1 MRTLLLLCCICTA
14 QILYAQQDY
23 FIKFP
28 DDLIQ
33 VNCTAPI
40 FDYGQPLVSNSNGG
54 AVSISYTDQMIT
66 VVPDGCFIVMRDW
79 YVFSNPYD
87 PQQGCINVPNPS
99 PSAVAN
105 HPSNLPGPIVAPAG
119 TAAPWAPTVVKV
131 TPSDPAPTD
140 YSIFWSAS
148 ANCYRYTQRIKIIDT
163 ENPVFVNCPAS
174 PVTIDDPTP
183 NDPELWNESYWAAPF
198 SSNPDRSEAP
208 AGLQLTVTDFCYG
221 DNVSAKY
228 ELFLDLNGDGFWET
242 VIRSDIPP
250 AAGTV
255 NYNNINNPN
264 YNGGTPRDFDER
276 LVSPGEKYR
285 FGLYSV
291 ADSLFQRHFYVGWH
305 TDQAPTVWMPAQL
318 PPGTHRIKWLVADQ
332 CGNEN
337 VCDYSF
343 TVQPS
348 SSIVRA
354 LLGKVVIDTDTN
366 CLVDTNETGLHG
378 WLARLEH
385 LDSTG
390 LPDAEQYKTANAYG
404 GYHFF
409 VDTGSYHLS
418 LQPPNGYW
426 YSCPPDLDLD
436 VQSVGDSSYADFSLQ
451 PQVLCPFL
459 ETDISTWGLRR
470 CFDNTYTVRYCN
482 TGTASAAD
490 AYLRIT
496 IDPFME
502 FVSAGIP
509 GTAEGNHTWRFDLGA
524 IPIGECGSF
533 PLVLHLSCDGTV
545 LGQSHCVEAHI
556 YPDSFCLPLPGWSG
570 ATVEVE
576 GSCAADSVKFLIR
589 NTGTGPSS
597 LLDYIVIEDNIINF
611 QGMFQLPAGD
621 SLPVAV
627 LANGSTW
634 RMETEQEPGSPGEP
648 IPSATVEA
656 CGQNGSGGFSI
667 HYLPQFGEA
676 DGNPYVSIDCQQSR
690 GSFDPNDKLASPQ
703 GYGPEHLIRPD
714 QPLEYHIRFQNTGTD
729 TAFRVVV
736 LDTLAAWLDP
746 ATVITGASSHPY
758 RFELSGKGVL
768 NFTFDNI
775 LLLDSNVNEA
785 ASHGFV
791 KFRVRQRPFT
801 PFGTFILNQAAI
813 YFDFNEP
820 VYTAEV
826 FHRVGIRYLPTDVA
840 EKPGAVPIIRVLPNP
855 VSRSGILQF
864 ENLQVTGGRFT
875 LFDAQGRMRLQQS
888 FTGINVALNAAEL
901 SPGLYYFHVFE
912 GMEMTGVGKV
922 VLY

>member
-174 PVTIDDPTP
+174 PVTIDDATP
-183 NDPELWNESYWAAPF
+183 NDPELWNESYWADPF
-198 SSNPDRSEAP
+198 SGNPDRSEAP
-208 AGLQLTVTDFCYG
+208 AGLQLTVTDFCCG

-242 VIRSDIPP
+242 VIRSDFPP

-276 LVSPGEKYR
+276 PVSPGEKYR
-285 FGLYSV
+285 FGLYSA

-318 PPGTHRIKWLVADQ
+318 PPGTHRIKWVVSDI
-332 CGNEN
+332 CGNES

-343 TVQPS
+343 TVLPS
-348 SSIVRA
+348 SVLVHA
-354 LLGKVVIDTDTN
+354 LLGKVVIDADDN
-366 CLVDTNETGLHG
+366 CQADSNETGLKG
-378 WLARLEH
+378 WLARLER
-385 LDSTG
+385 LDSIG
-390 LPDAEQYKTANAYG
+390 IPSAEQYRTANTYG
-404 GYHFF
+404 GYQFF
-409 VDTGSYHLS
+409 VDTGDYHLT
-418 LQPPNGYW
+418 LQPPNAYW
-426 YSCPPDLDLD
+426 NSCPPDADFD
-436 VQSVGDSSYADFSLQ
+436 IHSVGDSTNTDFALQ

-459 ETDISTWGLRR
+459 ETDIGTWGLRR
-470 CFDNTYTVRYCN
+470 CFDNTYTVSYCN
-482 TGTASAAD
+482 TGTAPAD
-490 AYLRIT
+490 SAYLRVT
-496 IDPFME
+496 IDPFLE

-509 GTAEGNHTWRFDLGA
+509 GIDEGNHTWRFDLGA

-545 LGQSHCVEAHI
+545 IGQSHCVEAHI
-556 YPDSFCLPLPGWSG
+556 YPDSFCLLPGWMG

-576 GSCAADSVKFLIR
+576 GGCAADSVRFLIR

-597 LLDYIVIEDNIINF
+597 VLDYIVIEDNIINF

-621 SLPVAV
+621 SLLIAV
-627 LANGSTW
+627 PANGSTW
-634 RMETEQEPGSPGEP
+634 RMEAEQEPGSPGEP

-667 HYLPQFGEA
+667 NYLPQFGEA

-729 TAFRVVV
+729 TAFRVMV
-736 LDTLAAWLDP
+736 LDTLAPWLDP
-746 ATVITGASSHPY
+746 ATVVPGTSSHPY
-758 RFELSGKGVL
+758 RFELSGNSIL

-775 LLLDSNVNEA
+775 LLPDSNVNEA

-801 PFGTFILNQAAI
+801 PFGTVIRNQAAI

-826 FHRVGIRYLPTDVA
+826 FHTVGIRYLPTAVA
-840 EKPGAVPIIRVLPNP
+840 EKPGAVPVIRVLPNP

-864 ENLQVTGGRFT
+864 ENLQVTGGCFT
-875 LFDAQGRMRLQQS
+875 LFDAQGRMRLQRS

-901 SPGLYYFHVFE
+901 SPGLYYFQIFE